1 MKRNR
6 KPSAPAAK
14 SGVSAGNND
23 LGRARLPALLALIW
37 AAAIFAALVLSGC
50 PRFTAYYAAYA
61 VVTLGLV
68 AGELAFL
75 NAIYRRGRH
84 ELFFAFKKF
93 TGYGLVVHYVASALP
108 RVDWSNLM
116 LISAGRVVF
125 LFVLAVVCLAIGLAF
140 FVSASRPAAHAA
152 LGLITRQELEDRGL
166 RRMHR
171 NAKKKGPLGIVLE
184 WVDALAF
191 AAIAVILVN
200 IFIFQ
205 LYVVPSESM
214 VPVFLSGDRPFTAK
228 FSAGP
233 RIPLT
238 AWRLPFMRLPHRGDV
253 VTIANPRYPENHRV
267 DLKKYLS
274 QLVSMVTFTAVNID
288 KLPDG
293 SPKAD
298 PLVKRIVGLPG
309 EKLMMVDDIL
319 YARRAGDAAF
329 APLAA
334 DRAYAQIDL
343 WKLPDAVRARIAT
356 IPIDEAIRAML
367 TAIDKRKNA
376 ADPAALGASLAMTR
390 ARIEAELARSGR
402 AVAAFETRQLPR
414 LNQLVV
420 SARDSLIAG
429 AVAGDQSGNALSRLG
444 VGERDEDLPLA
455 LALAR
460 SVALRAALAAYG
472 AAPPPLAPNADAYTR
487 GTRVFDL
494 FIKINV
500 LARIERD
507 LQLMSSGAT
516 IEDFLADKTRTALET
531 EAGDLLNY
539 LRLYDFRNFPEFPS
553 GARFLGRD
561 QYFAMGDNRYN
572 SLDFR
577 FKDERPGI
585 RSLDG
590 SDPTSI
596 LYISNLQPFAL
607 DRRFIEGYAMFR
619 IWPPSRI
626 GAIR

>member
-1 MKRNR
+1 M
-6 KPSAPAAK
+6 
-14 SGVSAGNND
+14 
-23 LGRARLPALLALIW
+23 
-37 AAAIFAALVLSGC
+37 FAALVLSGC
-50 PRFTAYYAAYA
+50 PRFTVYYAAYVA
-61 VVTLGLV
+61 ATLGLV

-75 NAIYRRGRH
+75 HAIYRRGRR

-116 LISAGRVVF
+116 LIAAGRVVF
-125 LFVLAVVCLAIGLAF
+125 LFVLGVACLAIGLAF
-140 FVSASRPAAHAA
+140 FVSASRPATHAA
-152 LGLITRQELEDRGL
+152 LGLITHQELEDRALL
-166 RRMHR
+166 RTHR
-171 NAKKKGPLGIVLE
+171 NAKKKSPLGIVLE

-238 AWRLPFMRLPHRGDV
+238 DWRLPFMRLPHRGDV
-253 VTIANPRYPENHRV
+253 VTIANPRYPENHHV

-319 YARRAGDAAF
+319 YVKRAGEAAF

-334 DRAYAQIDL
+334 DRAYSQIDL
-343 WKLPDAVRARIAT
+343 WKEPDSVRARIAT
-356 IPIDEAIRAML
+356 IPIDESVRAML
-367 TAIDKRKNA
+367 TAIDKRKNE
-376 ADPAALGASLAMTR
+376 ADPAALGAALAATT
-390 ARIEAELARSGR
+390 ARIEGELARGGP
-402 AVAAFETRQLPR
+402 AVAVFEARQLPR

-455 LALAR
+455 LALMR
-460 SVALRAALAAYG
+460 SAPLRAALAAYG
-472 AAPPPLAPNADAYTR
+472 AAPPFLEPNTDAYTR

-494 FIKINV
+494 LIKANL

-507 LQLMSSGAT
+507 MQLISSGAT
-516 IEDFLADKTRTALET
+516 IEDFLADKTRSGLEA
-531 EAGDLLNY
+531 EAGDFLNY

-553 GARFLGRD
+553 GNRFLGRN

-590 SDPTSI
+590 SDLTSI
-596 LYISNLQPFAL
+596 LYVSNLEPFAL

-626 GAIR
+626 GPIR